1 MVSRFKVITNHHH
14 QIIIFD
20 HRKRWSGSIA
30 SSIPSDSTLSSTV
43 TQSSEDLLNC
53 ESSVSQ
59 ITPLKSAT
67 KTGMMYSS
75 TPLLNEMDGA
85 VGTPS
90 SLKAMEIM
98 DISNVSVK
106 TTQKKPKK
114 VTKLFRKLFHK

>member
-1 MVSRFKVITNHHH
+1 M
-14 QIIIFD
+14 
-20 HRKRWSGSIA
+20 
-30 SSIPSDSTLSSTV
+30 

-67 KTGMMYSS
+67 KKHEIMYSS
-75 TPLLNEMDGA
+75 TPLLNEMDEA
-85 VGTPS
+85 VSTPS

-98 DISNVSVK
+98 DISNLSVK
-106 TTQKKPKK
+106 KSQKKPKK